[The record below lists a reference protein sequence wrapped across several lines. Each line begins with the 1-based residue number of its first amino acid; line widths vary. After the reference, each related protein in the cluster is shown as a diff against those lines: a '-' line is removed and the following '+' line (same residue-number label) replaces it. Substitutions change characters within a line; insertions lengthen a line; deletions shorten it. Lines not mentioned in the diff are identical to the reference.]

1 MCVYRALQKSTISTT
16 TNHHSMQEQFGAGSS
31 YPPFTPIHLAAA
43 HPSPPCLFPLMI
55 QVYKQQLQERDSNG
69 QLALAIA
76 CESPTANRSFD
87 VLTKIQLLLREY
99 PEAASMIDP
108 KHRQY
113 PLLIALASGVLWND
127 GIESL
132 IQASPMTLSIRDSST
147 GLFPFALAAL
157 PKTKTKQEIMDAEST
172 VMECLELDTIYNTLR
187 ADPSVLKLCGF

>member
-1 MCVYRALQKSTISTT
+1 
-16 TNHHSMQEQFGAGSS
+16 
-31 YPPFTPIHLAAA
+31 
-43 HPSPPCLFPLMI
+43 MI

-76 CESPTANRSFD
+76 CESPTANRSLD

-108 KHRQY
+108 KHGQY
-113 PLLIALASGVLWND
+113 PLLIALASGILWND

-147 GLFPFALAAL
+147 KLFPFALAAL
-157 PKTKTKQEIMDAEST
+157 PKAKKTKREIMDGDAT

-187 ADPSVLKLCGF
+187 SDPSVLKLCGF